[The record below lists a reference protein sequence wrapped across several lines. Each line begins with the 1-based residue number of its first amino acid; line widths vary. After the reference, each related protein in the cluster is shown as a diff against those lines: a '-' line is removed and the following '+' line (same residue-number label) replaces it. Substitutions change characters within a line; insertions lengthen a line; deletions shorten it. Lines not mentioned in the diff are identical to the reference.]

1 MHALNEIVRKH
12 KMNCGPESPAEEKAC
27 TLETCQRYERE
38 RVRRS
43 ERSLKGDLKSRSE
56 KERDLKQV
64 NSTNQGFSWWLSGKE
79 PPVAKGLIPWSE
91 RAPGEGNG
99 NPLQYS
105 HLGNPMDRG
114 AWWL

>member
-43 ERSLKGDLKSRSE
+43 ERSLK
-56 KERDLKQV
+56 RDD
-64 NSTNQGFSWWLSGKE
+64 N
-79 PPVAKGLIPWSE
+79 
-91 RAPGEGNG
+91 
-99 NPLQYS
+99 
-105 HLGNPMDRG
+105 
-114 AWWL
+114 